1 MLRNREILRFA
12 LLCLLVTA
20 VTAAPA
26 CYLFSAAGIWVLLS
40 DVCLAALFFTFTAS
54 RYRRIARISEQIDRV
69 LHGEEHLIID
79 AAEEGE
85 LSILESEI
93 SKMVLRI
100 REQNEALKGEKE
112 HLADSLADIAHQLRT
127 PLTSAN
133 LILTLAEK
141 ENEAAE
147 RKRLLREAE
156 SLFSQVNHLLD
167 SLLKLSRL
175 DAGIVDFRAEAVS
188 VRELTASALRP
199 LLIPMEL
206 HGICLVTEIPETAV
220 ITGDE
225 DWLAEAVQN
234 ILKNCIQSVE
244 DGGTIGIRCEDTL
257 LYTEITIWDDGPGFS
272 GEELPHLFDRFYRG
286 GNGGA
291 GNQKSVGNQRSA
303 VAGGYGIGLDLCRTI
318 IKRQGGTVK
327 AGNHPK
333 GGAVFRIRFPK

>member
-26 CYLFSAAGIWVLLS
+26 CYLFVAAGIWVLLS

-244 DGGTIGIRCEDTL
+244 TAEQSGYAARIRCFILKLRYGTTDRDFPGRNCPICSTGFTAAETAEPEIRRAPGIRGAPSPRDTGSVS
-257 LYTEITIWDDGPGFS
+257 IS
-272 GEELPHLFDRFYRG
+272 
-286 GNGGA
+286 A
-291 GNQKSVGNQRSA
+291 GRSS
-303 VAGGYGIGLDLCRTI
+303 
-318 IKRQGGTVK
+318 
-327 AGNHPK
+327 K
-333 GGAVFRIRFPK
+333 GREAR